1 MWPHIYS
8 HHLEAACGVLSTGD
22 PQTRAIRHTILI
34 GLSGQSDKQM
44 LFLPHYCQM
53 HDLLL

>member
-8 HHLEAACGVLSTGD
+8 HHLEAAYGVLSTGD
-22 PQTRAIRHTILI
+22 PQTRAFRHTILI